1 VVWSGILVLF
11 AGAVLTFAVDAEPGG
26 VDLTAVGAI
35 GMVLGA
41 CLLIA
46 GILRL
51 NRARRRTHAPAA
63 GAAAPAA
70 YKTGAGKIAAMI
82 AAVVYI
88 VSPIDIIPDVLLP
101 VGVIDD
107 ATAFTWLVFAV
118 GQEVARHSRKRRQLR

>member
-1 VVWSGILVLF
+1 MVWSGIVALF
-11 AGAVLTFAVDAEPGG
+11 AGAVLAFAVDAEPGG

-35 GMVLGA
+35 AMVLGA

-51 NRARRRTHAPAA
+51 NRARRQTSSPAA
-63 GAAAPAA
+63 GYTS
-70 YKTGAGKIAAMI
+70 YKTGTGKIAAMI
-82 AAVVYI
+82 AAVLYI
-88 VSPIDIIPDVLLP
+88 VSPIDVVPDVLLP
-101 VGVIDD
+101 FGIVDD